1 MKNTMKIAFA
11 GILIA
16 LMFVLSWTV
25 LGMIPLGVASATTV
39 FIPVCIGIIFF
50 DDFKYAAIFGLFFGI
65 VSLVRSFV
73 PQGFLDPYFQNPI
86 VSVLPRLLV
95 GIVGYLVYKGLSKVI
110 KNRIAVSSITGGIV
124 ALLNTIFT
132 MGTLIL
138 VYYNDISQSF
148 SNNGFTIFTALKT
161 ISLLNMLPEIAIG
174 AILTPIIIKVLD
186 KISSKNAN

>member
-50 DDFKYAAIFGLFFGI
+50 DDFKYAVIFGLFFGI

-95 GIVGYLVYKGLSKVI
+95 GIVGYLIFKGLTKLI
-110 KNRIAVSSITGGIV
+110 KNRVIVSSITGGAV
-124 ALLNTIFT
+124 ALINTIFT
-132 MGTLIL
+132 IGILIL
-138 VYYNDISQSF
+138 VYFHDVNQVFAD
-148 SNNGFTIFTALKT
+148 NGFSILTALKT
-161 ISLLNMLPEIAIG
+161 ISLLNMLPEIAVG

-186 KISSKNAN
+186 KISNKNSN

>member
-1 MKNTMKIAFA
+1 
-11 GILIA
+11 
-16 LMFVLSWTV
+16 
-25 LGMIPLGVASATTV
+25 
-39 FIPVCIGIIFF
+39 
-50 DDFKYAAIFGLFFGI
+50 
-65 VSLVRSFV
+65 
-73 PQGFLDPYFQNPI
+73 
-86 VSVLPRLLV
+86 
-95 GIVGYLVYKGLSKVI
+95 
-110 KNRIAVSSITGGIV
+110 
-124 ALLNTIFT
+124 

>member
-39 FIPVCIGIIFF
+39 FIPVCVGIIFF
-50 DDFKYAAIFGLFFGI
+50 DDFKYAVVFGLFFGI

-86 VSVLPRLLV
+86 VSDLPRLLV
-95 GIVGYLVYKGLSKVI
+95 GIVGYLFYKGLTRLM
-110 KNRIAVSSITGGIV
+110 KNRIIVSSLAGGFI
-124 ALLNTIFT
+124 ALINTIFT
-132 MGTLIL
+132 MGILIL
-138 VYYNDISQSF
+138 VYFQDVNQTFAD
-148 SNNGFTIFTALKT
+148 NGFSILTALKT

-186 KISSKNAN
+186 KISNKNLN

>member
-50 DDFKYAAIFGLFFGI
+50 DDFKYAVIFGLFFGI

-95 GIVGYLVYKGLSKVI
+95 GIVGYLFYKGLTRLM
-110 KNRIAVSSITGGIV
+110 KNRIIVSSLTGGFI
-124 ALLNTIFT
+124 ALINTIFT
-132 MGTLIL
+132 MGILIL
-138 VYYNDISQSF
+138 VYFQDVNQTFAD
-148 SNNGFTIFTALKT
+148 NGFSILTALKT

-186 KISSKNAN
+186 KISNKNLN

>member
-1 MKNTMKIAFA
+1 MKIAFA

-39 FIPVCIGIIFF
+39 FIPVCVGIIFF
-50 DDFKYAAIFGLFFGI
+50 DDFKYAVVFGLFFGI

-95 GIVGYLVYKGLSKVI
+95 GIVGYLIYKGLTRLM
-110 KNRIAVSSITGGIV
+110 KNRIIVSSLAGGFI
-124 ALLNTIFT
+124 ALINTIFT
-132 MGTLIL
+132 MGILIL
-138 VYYNDISQSF
+138 VYFQDVNQTFAD
-148 SNNGFTIFTALKT
+148 NGFSILTALKT

-186 KISSKNAN
+186 KISNKNLN

>member
-50 DDFKYAAIFGLFFGI
+50 DDFKYAATLGLFFGI
-65 VSLVRSFV
+65 VSLVHSFV

-86 VSVLPRLLV
+86 VSILPRLLV
-95 GIVGYLVYKGLSKVI
+95 GIVGYLIFKGLSKII
-110 KNRIAVSSITGGIV
+110 KNRIVISSITGGAV
-124 ALLNTIFT
+124 ALFNTIFT
-132 MGTLIL
+132 MGILFL
-138 VYYNDISQSF
+138 VYYQDVSQSF
-148 SNNGFTIFTALKT
+148 SDNGFTIFTALKT
-161 ISLLNMLPEIAIG
+161 ISLLNMLPEIAVG
-174 AILTPIIIKVLD
+174 AIVTPIIIKVLD
-186 KISSKNAN
+186 KISSKNIN

>member
-39 FIPVCIGIIFF
+39 FIPVCVGIIFF
-50 DDFKYAAIFGLFFGI
+50 DDFKYAVVFGLFFGI

-95 GIVGYLVYKGLSKVI
+95 GIVGYLIYKGLTRLM
-110 KNRIAVSSITGGIV
+110 KNRIIVSSLAGGFI
-124 ALLNTIFT
+124 ALINTIFT
-132 MGTLIL
+132 MGILIL
-138 VYYNDISQSF
+138 VYFQDVNQTFAD
-148 SNNGFTIFTALKT
+148 NGFSILTALKT

-186 KISSKNAN
+186 KISNKNLN

>member
-95 GIVGYLVYKGLSKVI
+95 GIVGYLVYKGFSKII
-110 KNRIAVSSITGGIV
+110 KNRIAVSSITGGTV
-124 ALLNTIFT
+124 AFLNTIFT

-138 VYYNDISQSF
+138 VYYHDVSQSF

-161 ISLLNMLPEIAIG
+161 ISLLYMLPEIAIG
-174 AILTPIIIKVLD
+174 AILTPILIKVLD

>member
-1 MKNTMKIAFA
+1 MKIAFA